1 MHALYL
7 ASVWIHILAAT
18 TWIGGT
24 FFIVLVVVPWLRRGD
39 RERAAAF
46 LRETGT
52 RFRDVGWTCFALL
65 VATGSFNLWVRGVRL
80 GDLVD
85 PIWLGTPFGRAAA
98 IKLGLFAV
106 VLVASA
112 VHDFALGPRAIDAM
126 ERAPG
131 TERTARL
138 RRLAALVGRGNALLA
153 LALVG
158 LGVILVRGWP
168 W

>member
-39 RERAAAF
+39 RAQAARF
-46 LRETGT
+46 LRETAT

-65 VATGSFNLWVRGVRL
+65 AGTGGFNLWVRGVRL

-85 PIWLGTPFGRAAA
+85 PAWLGAPFGRAVAV
-98 IKLGLFAV
+98 KLGL
-106 VLVASA
+106 
-112 VHDFALGPRAIDAM
+112 
-126 ERAPG
+126 
-131 TERTARL
+131 
-138 RRLAALVGRGNALLA
+138 
-153 LALVG
+153 
-158 LGVILVRGWP
+158 
-168 W
+168 